1 MGPSSKDIPRSIYTE
16 NRVCILETPGILE
29 TWQELLAKCLKQ
41 AAERHCPCSRLFGM
55 APAGNEFQNSE
66 GGSSM
71 EIVFLSSET
80 ALLDVVLFAEEHFR
94 VLGVLGSKS
103 ITKPHLQL

>member
-1 MGPSSKDIPRSIYTE
+1 
-16 NRVCILETPGILE
+16 
-29 TWQELLAKCLKQ
+29 
-41 AAERHCPCSRLFGM
+41 
-55 APAGNEFQNSE
+55 
-66 GGSSM
+66 M